1 MSMEKDQIFCNWKKR
16 SRGHLIHSSGKDQI
30 QTQEVKFILRKC
42 KSKYCVCVCV
52 CVCVEEEGRRRNCT
66 TTHRGLMGQHE
77 GKSLVFDVSWQHPQ
91 ELRFD

>member
-52 CVCVEEEGRRRNCT
+52 CVCGGRRKEEELYHDPSRTDGSARREIAC
-66 TTHRGLMGQHE
+66 
-77 GKSLVFDVSWQHPQ
+77 V
-91 ELRFD
+91 